1 MEIKS
6 TFVSKSLDKKL
17 MIFGFEV
24 PDLLALFL
32 IISVLNFFF
41 GATSQKIYLV
51 WIPSIALALLMR
63 LGKKG
68 KPDNYL
74 IHWLRYQMKP
84 GVLSA
89 FCEPTNHTPPPKLK
103 RM

>member
-41 GATSQKIYLV
+41 GATSLKIYLV

-89 FCEPTNHTPPPKLK
+89 FYESTNNTPPPKLK